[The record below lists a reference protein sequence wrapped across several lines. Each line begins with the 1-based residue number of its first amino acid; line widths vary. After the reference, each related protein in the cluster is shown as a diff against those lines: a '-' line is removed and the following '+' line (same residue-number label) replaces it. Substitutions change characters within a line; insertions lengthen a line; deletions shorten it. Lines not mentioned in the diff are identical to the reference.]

1 MTNYY
6 GLFPAMPF
14 KVYFYLLNF
23 FTLFLIFKKESYD
36 LLLFTFCTFYTFHI
50 HLSNSGM
57 SKLYT
62 YHHLQNKA
70 NTSHAGQM
78 EHKQNA

>member
-23 FTLFLIFKKESYD
+23 FTLFLMFKKSYD

-57 SKLYT
+57 SKLYM